1 MGRFTRMAIY
11 VGFARSNYFRV
22 HDEATFLGWVEAL
35 PGVVAR
41 REDGSPER
49 FALLV
54 EDGDDGGWPSWR
66 YDERQDAEEEFDLPA
81 ELAGHLADGEVAVLQ
96 EAGAEKLRYLVGY
109 AVAVNHRGERLAV
122 SIDDVYERVRA
133 AGWGDDV
140 STATY

>member
-1 MGRFTRMAIY
+1 MANY

-22 HDEATFLGWVEAL
+22 RDEAAFLGWVEAL

-41 REDGSPER
+41 REDDDPGR

-54 EDGDDGGWPSWR
+54 EDGDDGGWPNWR
-66 YDERQDAEEEFDLPA
+66 YDEQTQEEGEIDLYA

-96 EAGAEKLRYLVGY
+96 EVGAERLRYLVGY
-109 AVAVNHRGERLAV
+109 SVAVDHRGERLSV
-122 SIDDVYERVRA
+122 SIDDVYEKVRL
-133 AGWGDDV
+133 AGWGDGA

>member
-1 MGRFTRMAIY
+1 MANY
-11 VGFARSNYFRV
+11 VGYARSNYFRV
-22 HDEATFLGWVEAL
+22 RDEAAFLTWVETL

-54 EDGDDGGWPSWR
+54 EEGDDGGWPNWR
-66 YDERQDAEEEFDLPA
+66 YDEEGEDEEIDLHA
-81 ELAGHLADGEVAVLQ
+81 ELAGHLAEGEVAVLQ
-96 EAGAEKLRYLVGY
+96 EVGAEKLRYLVGY
-109 AVAVNHRGERLAV
+109 AVAVNHRGEKLAV

-133 AGWGDDV
+133 AGWGSDV